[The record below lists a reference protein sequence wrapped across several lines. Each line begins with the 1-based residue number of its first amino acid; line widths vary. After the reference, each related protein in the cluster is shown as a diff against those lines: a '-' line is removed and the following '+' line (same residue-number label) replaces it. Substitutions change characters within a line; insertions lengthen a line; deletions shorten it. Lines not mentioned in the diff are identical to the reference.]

1 MTEAHAKGGRE
12 EELHT
17 FRTGKGERRAT
28 HSGGCI
34 FLFLRQCDGVC
45 LNALSKPVVHC
56 LFPLSLSPR

>member
-34 FLFLRQCDGVC
+34 FFIFESWAESVKLLEERE
-45 LNALSKPVVHC
+45 
-56 LFPLSLSPR
+56 R

>member
-34 FLFLRQCDGVC
+34 FLFLRAGLRVT
-45 LNALSKPVVHC
+45 NY
-56 LFPLSLSPR
+56 